1 MKWIETITPKQAVE
15 ELGVPYHGWM
25 REMDRAWISEDQK
38 YSVMSRLLRTE
49 WGKVEHVTITAAEG
63 VGRSDGS
70 GDIPWAVK
78 MEIKNDLF
86 GEKRVAVEVFPTQ
99 DRLVDVCDCYH
110 LWVFEKGFQLPFGI
124 HPRDKKT
131 VTVNRGSTRVRA
143 IDGAGREH
151 SIKELLEE
159 NGAADVPKQAYAT
172 DINGTRQYVE
182 FTRVNDVYLLLSV
195 KVTSAGGL
203 DDDFEARIKSL
214 LMEEIL
220 SAGTSVRLQKFIR
233 PIMENVS
240 GVDYIEIRGV
250 LSEKP
255 DIEGVADSA
264 MLTGVV
270 PVSINQQP
278 VVTMNG
284 IRVVKA

>member
-1 MKWIETITPKQAVE
+1 MKWIETITPKQAAE

-110 LWVFEKGFQLPFGI
+110 LWVFEKGFQLPTAALGNFVHEPDGSLCLFIIVHI
-124 HPRDKKT
+124 HDSVPPAPVFRQKDRSAHSHIMQYLA
-131 VTVNRGSTRVRA
+131 VISQVR
-143 IDGAGREH
+143 
-151 SIKELLEE
+151 
-159 NGAADVPKQAYAT
+159 NGFNVRHIYQ
-172 DINGTRQYVE
+172 
-182 FTRVNDVYLLLSV
+182 LLSNTV
-195 KVTSAGGL
+195 Y
-203 DDDFEARIKSL
+203 
-214 LMEEIL
+214 
-220 SAGTSVRLQKFIR
+220 
-233 PIMENVS
+233 PIP
-240 GVDYIEIRGV
+240 
-250 LSEKP
+250 L
-255 DIEGVADSA
+255 
-264 MLTGVV
+264 
-270 PVSINQQP
+270 
-278 VVTMNG
+278 
-284 IRVVKA
+284 

>member
-1 MKWIETITPKQAVE
+1 
-15 ELGVPYHGWM
+15 
-25 REMDRAWISEDQK
+25 MDRAWISEDQK

-143 IDGAGREH
+143 IDGAGRARRWTNREMQFEH
-151 SIKELLEE
+151 
-159 NGAADVPKQAYAT
+159 PKT
-172 DINGTRQYVE
+172 
-182 FTRVNDVYLLLSV
+182 
-195 KVTSAGGL
+195 
-203 DDDFEARIKSL
+203 
-214 LMEEIL
+214 
-220 SAGTSVRLQKFIR
+220 
-233 PIMENVS
+233 
-240 GVDYIEIRGV
+240 
-250 LSEKP
+250 
-255 DIEGVADSA
+255 
-264 MLTGVV
+264 V
-270 PVSINQQP
+270 PVLWS
-278 VVTMNG
+278 TSSARG
-284 IRVVKA
+284 WSL

>member
-1 MKWIETITPKQAVE
+1 MRSTIAQMNE
-15 ELGVPYHGWM
+15 EFSFNGKLDERLRIGFNLEFLSEALKSMEGDEVS
-25 REMDRAWISEDQK
+25 AW
-38 YSVMSRLLRTE
+38 V
-49 WGKVEHVTITAAEG
+49 
-63 VGRSDGS
+63 VGQSDGS

-159 NGAADVPKQAYAT
+159 NGAADVPKQAYAQAMAGYMMK
-172 DINGTRQYVE
+172 N
-182 FTRVNDVYLLLSV
+182 LL
-195 KVTSAGGL
+195 GG
-203 DDDFEARIKSL
+203 
-214 LMEEIL
+214 
-220 SAGTSVRLQKFIR
+220 
-233 PIMENVS
+233 
-240 GVDYIEIRGV
+240 
-250 LSEKP
+250 
-255 DIEGVADSA
+255 
-264 MLTGVV
+264 
-270 PVSINQQP
+270 
-278 VVTMNG
+278 
-284 IRVVKA
+284 

>member
-1 MKWIETITPKQAVE
+1 MKWIETITPKQAAE

-63 VGRSDGS
+63 VGQSDGS

-86 GEKRVAVEVFPTQ
+86 GEKRVAVEVFQTQ

-110 LWVFEKGFQLPFGI
+110 LWVFKKGFQLPFGI

-159 NGAADVPKQAYAT
+159 NGAADVPKQAYEQAMAGYMMK
-172 DINGTRQYVE
+172 N
-182 FTRVNDVYLLLSV
+182 LL
-195 KVTSAGGL
+195 GG
-203 DDDFEARIKSL
+203 
-214 LMEEIL
+214 
-220 SAGTSVRLQKFIR
+220 
-233 PIMENVS
+233 
-240 GVDYIEIRGV
+240 
-250 LSEKP
+250 
-255 DIEGVADSA
+255 
-264 MLTGVV
+264 
-270 PVSINQQP
+270 
-278 VVTMNG
+278 
-284 IRVVKA
+284 

>member
-110 LWVFEKGFQLPFGI
+110 LWVFEKGFKMPFGI
-124 HPRDKKT
+124 HPRDEKPM
-131 VTVNRGSTRVRA
+131 VVNRGSTRVRA
-143 IDGAGREH
+143 VDGQGQEY
-151 SIKELLEE
+151 SIKELLER
-159 NGAADVPKQAYAT
+159 NGAADMPKRAYA
-172 DINGTRQYVE
+172 DLMAGYMAKN
-182 FTRVNDVYLLLSV
+182 NLL
-195 KVTSAGGL
+195 GG
-203 DDDFEARIKSL
+203 
-214 LMEEIL
+214 
-220 SAGTSVRLQKFIR
+220 
-233 PIMENVS
+233 
-240 GVDYIEIRGV
+240 
-250 LSEKP
+250 
-255 DIEGVADSA
+255 
-264 MLTGVV
+264 
-270 PVSINQQP
+270 
-278 VVTMNG
+278 
-284 IRVVKA
+284 

>member
-1 MKWIETITPKQAVE
+1 MKWTETITPKQAAE

-99 DRLVDVCDCYH
+99 ERLVDVCDCYH

-131 VTVNRGSTRVRA
+131 VTVNHGSTRVRA

-159 NGAADVPKQAYAT
+159 NGAADVPKQAYAQAMAGYMMK
-172 DINGTRQYVE
+172 N
-182 FTRVNDVYLLLSV
+182 LL
-195 KVTSAGGL
+195 GG
-203 DDDFEARIKSL
+203 
-214 LMEEIL
+214 
-220 SAGTSVRLQKFIR
+220 
-233 PIMENVS
+233 
-240 GVDYIEIRGV
+240 
-250 LSEKP
+250 
-255 DIEGVADSA
+255 
-264 MLTGVV
+264 
-270 PVSINQQP
+270 
-278 VVTMNG
+278 
-284 IRVVKA
+284 

>member
-1 MKWIETITPKQAVE
+1 MAKIAIITGASQGIGRGIALHLARAGYDIGFSYCSAQEQAESLTAQIEALGRRCRAYRADMCQSGAGPAFVKQAAE

-78 MEIKNDLF
+78 MEVKNDLF

-159 NGAADVPKQAYAT
+159 NGAADVPKQAYA
-172 DINGTRQYVE
+172 QAM
-182 FTRVNDVYLLLSV
+182 
-195 KVTSAGGL
+195 AGYMM
-203 DDDFEARIKSL
+203 KN
-214 LMEEIL
+214 IL
-220 SAGTSVRLQKFIR
+220 G
-233 PIMENVS
+233 
-240 GVDYIEIRGV
+240 G
-250 LSEKP
+250 
-255 DIEGVADSA
+255 
-264 MLTGVV
+264 
-270 PVSINQQP
+270 
-278 VVTMNG
+278 
-284 IRVVKA
+284 

>member
-1 MKWIETITPKQAVE
+1 MKWIETITPKQAAE
-15 ELGVPYHGWM
+15 ELGAPYHGWM

-110 LWVFEKGFQLPFGI
+110 LWVLEKGFQLPFGI

-159 NGAADVPKQAYAT
+159 NGAADVPKQAICTGY
-172 DINGTRQYVE
+172 G
-182 FTRVNDVYLLLSV
+182 RVYDEKSSGRVMQNVALDC
-195 KVTSAGGL
+195 AGGSGG
-203 DDDFEARIKSL
+203 D
-214 LMEEIL
+214 
-220 SAGTSVRLQKFIR
+220 GCTSDLC
-233 PIMENVS
+233 
-240 GVDYIEIRGV
+240 GV
-250 LSEKP
+250 LR
-255 DIEGVADSA
+255 GW
-264 MLTGVV
+264 
-270 PVSINQQP
+270 
-278 VVTMNG
+278 
-284 IRVVKA
+284 

>member
-1 MKWIETITPKQAVE
+1 MKWIETITPKQAAE

-159 NGAADVPKQAYAT
+159 NGAADVPKQAYAQAMDGYMMKNLLGGWCKMWLWIVLVVLAVMAELLIYAACCVDG
-172 DINGTRQYVE
+172 DIDRQ
-182 FTRVNDVYLLLSV
+182 S
-195 KVTSAGGL
+195 
-203 DDDFEARIKSL
+203 EAHPPK
-214 LMEEIL
+214 
-220 SAGTSVRLQKFIR
+220 
-233 PIMENVS
+233 
-240 GVDYIEIRGV
+240 
-250 LSEKP
+250 SEKGR
-255 DIEGVADSA
+255 DDGKV
-264 MLTGVV
+264 
-270 PVSINQQP
+270 
-278 VVTMNG
+278 
-284 IRVVKA
+284 